1 MAYSDGSSEDFTKM
15 QEEALKRLREMQRR
29 SKIMVDNPHHA
40 GQGGFETED
49 QNTQASALAMNQSGA
64 RPKPGS
70 ESSPRQIQDIIKSI
84 LGEGVKLDSDR
95 LLILLMLFVLY
106 KNKADIKLLA
116 ALGYLVL

>member
-1 MAYSDGSSEDFTKM
+1 M

-40 GQGGFETED
+40 EQGGFETAD
-49 QNTQASALAMNQSGA
+49 QNTQASTLAMNQSGA